1 MIVESGFPPRT
12 ETQRGRPKEDGDK
25 VYFSERREVA
35 AVSVSRGELFL
46 RPLPLPALTATEHI
60 NQLSPFINPANES
73 LRPSEPA
80 TSPARPPDRQQT
92 FFVHYEI
99 AWKVPQTEFWAG
111 GRRAARILAHSSERA
126 GANQS
131 QSQFIT
137 NLDF

>member
-73 LRPSEPA
+73 LRPSERA
-80 TSPARPPDRQQT
+80 TSPVRPPDRRKT

-99 AWKVPQTEFWAG
+99 V
-111 GRRAARILAHSSERA
+111 
-126 GANQS
+126 
-131 QSQFIT
+131 
-137 NLDF
+137 

>member
-80 TSPARPPDRQQT
+80 ASPLSARPPQNFLRPLRNC
-92 FFVHYEI
+92 VEN
-99 AWKVPQTEFWAG
+99 ASNRVLSG
-111 GRRAARILAHSSERA
+111 RAARILAHSSERRRI
-126 GANQS
+126 NLNHNSS
-131 QSQFIT
+131 QT
-137 NLDF
+137 

>member
-1 MIVESGFPPRT
+1 M
-12 ETQRGRPKEDGDK
+12 
-25 VYFSERREVA
+25 
-35 AVSVSRGELFL
+35 SRGELFL
-46 RPLPLPALTATEHI
+46 RPSLIARPRALPSPVRLSLPALTATEHI

-80 TSPARPPDRQQT
+80 SNVARTPDRQQT

-99 AWKVPQTEFWAG
+99 AWKMRQTEFWAG
-111 GRRAARILAHSSERA
+111 GEDISALFRAEE
-126 GANQS
+126 ANQS

>member
-1 MIVESGFPPRT
+1 MLL
-12 ETQRGRPKEDGDK
+12 
-25 VYFSERREVA
+25 A
-35 AVSVSRGELFL
+35 AAAVSRGELFL
-46 RPLPLPALTATEHI
+46 RPLPARAPCLPLPALTATEHI

-80 TSPARPPDRQQT
+80 SNVARTPDRQQT

-99 AWKVPQTEFWAG
+99 AWKMRQTEFWAG
-111 GRRAARILAHSSERA
+111 GEDISALFRAEA
-126 GANQS
+126 ANKS